1 MGEQQHHVASRRHP
15 EVAGMSDVL
24 SCPKGVKGGVAAS
37 SQDKL
42 Q

>member
-42 Q
+42 R